1 MGPRVK
7 PNFNYNYP
15 LHAPHIYSAP
25 APAPAPAPVSAPVG
39 PAPTSHT
46 FAAPAKVP
54 VTRVPY
60 SVAPQAPIAR
70 TVSVAPVA
78 PLAPVAPVAKLA
90 QVAPVSPV
98 SGAHSVA
105 AVGDVTHLEAS
116 LTSSQ
121 YHAQDEEGNYS
132 FGYTNPT
139 SARQETGN
147 PLTGIRG
154 SYSDGHSTYHYVA
167 DAQGF
172 GHV

>member
-1 MGPRVK
+1 MG
-7 PNFNYNYP
+7 NYNNP

-25 APAPAPAPVSAPVG
+25 APAPVSAPVG
-39 PAPTSHT
+39 PATTSHT

-70 TVSVAPVA
+70 TVSVAPAA
-78 PLAPVAPVAKLA
+78 PGAPVAPVAPVAK
-90 QVAPVSPV
+90 VAPVAPV
-98 SGAHSVA
+98 GGAHSVA
-105 AVGDVTHLEAS
+105 AVGDVTHLEASLTSSLPFS

-154 SYSDGHSTYHYVA
+154 SYSDVHSTYHYVA
-167 DAQGF
+167 DAEGF
-172 GHV
+172 RHV